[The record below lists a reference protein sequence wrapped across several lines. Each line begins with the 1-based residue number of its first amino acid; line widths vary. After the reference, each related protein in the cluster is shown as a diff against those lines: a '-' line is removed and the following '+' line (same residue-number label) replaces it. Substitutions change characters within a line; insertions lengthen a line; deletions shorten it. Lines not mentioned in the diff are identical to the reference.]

1 MPNFDLTFMSFENRK
16 KKQLI
21 ITNIGDV
28 MVSMLQLRYNKPDII
43 ITTMLLAKYIATD
56 ILASYNY

>member
-1 MPNFDLTFMSFENRK
+1 MPNFVLTFMSFENRK
-16 KKQLI
+16 KQSI
-21 ITNIGDV
+21 IKNIGNE